1 MHLRHSATLLLLELA
16 PESGHLGAL
25 RSILEQASF
34 EVVVPEK
41 LPTPGADPKWVAQV
55 SSERYPSLTIILLD
69 QQTLADD
76 ALFSDILASLPPDI
90 PVIVAAQDFEATE
103 IRTVLEMGVTDFITP
118 PFNSAS
124 VLPRVWRLLRHNAL
138 SVGSLGTLQEKLALK
153 RLGLVGESP
162 SFLEEIRKLRLVARC
177 DITVMIWGQ
186 TGTGKEL
193 VARAVHYLSP
203 RSDRPFVPIDCAAV
217 PPELTESEL
226 FGHER
231 GAFTG
236 AVTRSRGLIA
246 AADQGTLFLDEVD
259 ALSLNVQAKLL
270 RFIQEREYRPLGSSE
285 IRKADVR
292 IISASNRDPQQLVR
306 NNEFREDLYYRLN
319 VVQLRLPGLRQ
330 RREDVILLARHFAAK
345 YAARFNQPVR
355 EFSRGALQKLLMHQW
370 PGNIRELE
378 NVVEAAVALCD
389 GPLIRAHDLSLAT
402 EQMQEGPAS
411 FREAKA
417 QLITEFERDYIVR
430 SLCAC
435 AGNVSEAARAAGKN
449 RRAFWEL
456 MRKHGIDVGEL
467 RNSSDES
474 TPRKKPKVSAAGLAP
489 ASRS

>member
-1 MHLRHSATLLLLELA
+1 MHSATILLIELI
-16 PESGHLGAL
+16 PESSHLGTL
-25 RSILEQASF
+25 RCILEEANI
-34 EVVVPEK
+34 EVLVSENMPSSGNDPEW
-41 LPTPGADPKWVAQV
+41 TAHVN
-55 SSERYPSLTIILLD
+55 SERPPSLTILLLD
-69 QQTLADD
+69 HRMLADEVV
-76 ALFSDILASLPPDI
+76 FKSILASLPPDI

-103 IRTVLEMGVTDFITP
+103 IRTVLELGVTDFITP

-124 VLPRVWRLLRHNAL
+124 VLPRVWRLLRHSA
-138 SVGSLGTLQEKLALK
+138 SCVGGRGTLQEKLAMK

-162 SFLEEIRKLRLVARC
+162 SFLEEIRKLRLIARC

-203 RSDRPFVPIDCAAV
+203 RSDRPFIPIDCAAV
-217 PPELTESEL
+217 PPELAESEL

-236 AVTRSRGLIA
+236 AVARSRGLIS

-259 ALSLNVQAKLL
+259 ALSLSVQAKLL

-306 NNEFREDLYYRLN
+306 NNELREDLYYRLN

-345 YAARFNQPVR
+345 YAARFKQPLR
-355 EFSRGALQKLLMHQW
+355 EFSRGALQKLLLHQW

-389 GPLIRAHDLSLAT
+389 GPLIRASDLSLASEPT
-402 EQMQEGPAS
+402 QCPAS
-411 FREAKA
+411 FRDAKA
-417 QLITEFERDYIVR
+417 RIITEFERDYIVR
-430 SLCAC
+430 LLCAC

-456 MRKHGIDVGEL
+456 VRKHGIDVGEL
-467 RNSSDES
+467 RDSSG
-474 TPRKKPKVSAAGLAP
+474 VSAARKLAVRAAGWP
-489 ASRS
+489 LASRVK

>member
-1 MHLRHSATLLLLELA
+1 MHLMHSATLLLMELA
-16 PESGHLGAL
+16 PESEQLCVL
-25 RSILEQASF
+25 RSILEQADI
-34 EVVVPEK
+34 EVLVSEQPPSSGRDSE
-41 LPTPGADPKWVAQV
+41 WVARACL
-55 SSERYPSLTIILLD
+55 EGHPSLAILLAG
-69 QQTLADD
+69 QKTLSDG
-76 ALFSDILASLPPDI
+76 ALFGGVLASLPPDI

-103 IRTVLEMGVTDFITP
+103 IRNVLESGVNDFITP
-118 PFNSAS
+118 PFSPAS
-124 VLPRVWRLLRHNAL
+124 VLPRVWRLLRQSA
-138 SVGSLGTLQEKLALK
+138 SCAGDRETLPEKLALK
-153 RLGLVGESP
+153 RLGLVSESP
-162 SFLEEIRKLRLVARC
+162 SFLKEIKKLRRVARC
-177 DITVMIWGQ
+177 DITVMIWGE

-193 VARAVHYLSP
+193 VARAIHYLSP

-259 ALSLNVQAKLL
+259 ALSLSVQAKLL

-292 IISASNRDPQQLVR
+292 IISASNCDLQQLVR
-306 NNEFREDLYYRLN
+306 DNAFREDLYYRLN

-330 RREDVILLARHFAAK
+330 RREDVILLATHFADK
-345 YAARFNQPVR
+345 YAARFNQPGR

-389 GPLIRAHDLSLAT
+389 GPVIRASDIALAS
-402 EQMQEGPAS
+402 EQPQVQAS

-417 QLITEFERDYIVR
+417 RIITEFERDYVMR
-430 SLCAC
+430 LLRAC

-456 MRKHGIDVGEL
+456 MRKHEISTGDL
-467 RNSSDES
+467 RDSSAGSAE
-474 TPRKKPKVSAAGLAP
+474 RKPTVRAAGLVTRQP
-489 ASRS
+489 

>member
-1 MHLRHSATLLLLELA
+1 M
-16 PESGHLGAL
+16 
-25 RSILEQASF
+25 
-34 EVVVPEK
+34 
-41 LPTPGADPKWVAQV
+41 
-55 SSERYPSLTIILLD
+55 
-69 QQTLADD
+69 LADD
-76 ALFSDILASLPPDI
+76 VAFSRVLASLPPDI
-90 PVIVAAQDFEATE
+90 PVIVAVQDFEATE
-103 IRTVLEMGVTDFITP
+103 IRTVLDLGVTDFLTP
-118 PFNSAS
+118 PFSPAS
-124 VLPRVWRLLRHNAL
+124 VLPRVWRLLKHSAPC
-138 SVGSLGTLQEKLALK
+138 VGGRGTLEERLALK
-153 RLGLVGESP
+153 RLGLLGESP

-203 RSDRPFVPIDCAAV
+203 RCDRPFVPIDCAAV

-246 AADQGTLFLDEVD
+246 AANQGTLFLDEVD
-259 ALSLNVQAKLL
+259 ALSLSVQAKLL

-306 NNEFREDLYYRLN
+306 NKELREDLYYRLN

-330 RREDVILLARHFAAK
+330 RREDVVLLARHFAAK
-345 YAARFNQPVR
+345 YAARFKQPVR

-389 GPLIRAHDLSLAT
+389 GPLIRASDLPLASEPT
-402 EQMQEGPAS
+402 QCPAS
-411 FREAKA
+411 FRDAKA
-417 QLITEFERDYIVR
+417 RIIAEFERDYIVR
-430 SLCAC
+430 LLCAC

-456 MRKHGIDVGEL
+456 MCKHGIDVGEL
-467 RNSSDES
+467 RASSG
-474 TPRKKPKVSAAGLAP
+474 VSAARKLAVHAGGLA
-489 ASRS
+489 ARQSG

>member
-1 MHLRHSATLLLLELA
+1 MHLMHSATLLLMNLA
-16 PESGHLGAL
+16 QEESGHLGVL
-25 RSILEQASF
+25 RSVLEQANI
-34 EVVVPEK
+34 EVLVSEEPPSSGCDPE
-41 LPTPGADPKWVAQV
+41 WVARVCSQ
-55 SSERYPSLTIILLD
+55 RQPSLAILLVGHR
-69 QQTLADD
+69 TLGDGAP
-76 ALFSDILASLPPDI
+76 FGGVLASLPPDI
-90 PVIVAAQDFEATE
+90 PVIVVAQDFEATE
-103 IRTVLEMGVTDFITP
+103 IRAVLESGVTDFITP

-124 VLPRVWRLLRHNAL
+124 VLPRVWRLLRHSA
-138 SVGSLGTLQEKLALK
+138 SCAGDRETLEEKLALR

-162 SFLEEIRKLRLVARC
+162 SFLAEIKKIRQVARC
-177 DITVMIWGQ
+177 DITVMIWGE

-193 VARAVHYLSP
+193 VARAIHYLSP

-236 AVTRSRGLIA
+236 AVTKSRGLIA

-259 ALSLNVQAKLL
+259 ALSLGVQAKLL

-292 IISASNRDPQQLVR
+292 IISASNCDLQRLVR
-306 NNEFREDLYYRLN
+306 NGEFREDLYYRLN

-330 RREDVILLARHFAAK
+330 RREDVVLLARHFAAK
-345 YAARFNQPVR
+345 YAARFNVPMR

-370 PGNIRELE
+370 PGNVRELE

-389 GPLIRAHDLSLAT
+389 GPVIRASDIPLAP
-402 EQMQEGPAS
+402 EQPQGPAS

-417 QLITEFERDYIVR
+417 QIITEFERDYIVR
-430 SLCAC
+430 LLSAC

-456 MRKHGIDVGEL
+456 MRKHEIDIGEL
-467 RNSSDES
+467 RDSSHGS
-474 TPRKKPKVSAAGLAP
+474 AKRKPAVRAAGLA
-489 ASRS
+489 ARQS